1 MIDSATLTQFARLF
15 VSRRDDY
22 ALQRETGRYVRVG
35 APVSAAALSRHLS
48 GIQTMGTYVID
59 EGGLCRFAVYDADT
73 PDGLSMLA
81 EVQARLAADGV
92 PSARISRI
100 EMRRN
105 TGRDGWPHWKGC
117 PLGAF
122 RYARISLT
130 TFPRTSVSR

>member
-92 PSARISRI
+92 PSYLECSRRG
-100 EMRRN
+100 EHL
-105 TGRDGWPHWKGC
+105 WVLFSQWFPAALVAALLPCGC
-117 PLGAF
+117 GVLPQT
-122 RYARISLT
+122 R
-130 TFPRTSVSR
+130 